1 MGSPRRVGQTAL
13 LIAAV
18 VALLAV
24 VGSRRSVEVW
34 HVVSDSTGGHDQ
46 GP

>member
-1 MGSPRRVGQTAL
+1 MGSPRRVAQTAL

-18 VALLAV
+18 VALLAA

-34 HVVSDSTGGHDQ
+34 HVVPDSTGDHDQ